1 MRISSNMFWILAA
14 FFWAADILYIVW
26 NLVSYNTGGGGTLP
40 PSDNALTPIHEVEWV
55 GTVAIGLSGILSAFI
70 AFYVTATRRAQGG
83 ELPEDRYDANID
95 DGDPEIGYFSPWSW
109 WPMTVAFGLALMF
122 LGLAVGI
129 WLMFIGGPVV
139 LVGVIGWY
147 YEYYR
152 GNFAR

>member
-1 MRISSNMFWILAA
+1 MRISSNMFWILAG
-14 FFWAADILYIVW
+14 FFWVSDAGYIIW
-26 NLVSYNTGGGGTLP
+26 NLVSHYTGDG
-40 PSDNALTPIHEVEWV
+40 SALTPTHPVEWV
-55 GTVAIGLSGILSAFI
+55 GTVGIGLAGILSAFI
-70 AFYVTATRRAQGG
+70 AFYVWNTRRLQGG
-83 ELPEDRYDANID
+83 ELPEDRYDADID

-129 WLMFIGGPVV
+129 WLMFIGAPIV
-139 LVGVIGWY
+139 LVAVIGWY